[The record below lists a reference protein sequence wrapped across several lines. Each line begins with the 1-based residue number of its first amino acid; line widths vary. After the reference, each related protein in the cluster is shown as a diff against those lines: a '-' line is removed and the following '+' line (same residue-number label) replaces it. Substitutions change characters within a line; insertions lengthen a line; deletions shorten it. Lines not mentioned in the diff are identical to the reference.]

1 VVGKTSLKDCRHIAL
16 AAVYNADYLVSWN
29 FKHIVN
35 DVRIKGYNAVNIQ
48 RGYNAIE
55 ILTPKK
61 LMSYGNS

>member
-1 VVGKTSLKDCRHIAL
+1 MGKTSLKDCRHIAL
-16 AAVYNADYLVSWN
+16 ATVSKADFLVSWN

-35 DVRIKGYNAVNIQ
+35 EARIEGYNGINVL

-61 LMSYGNS
+61 LINDEYNR